1 VNGTATSTGR
11 LWLRI
16 AGTWTAIALFVA
28 TQEVFG
34 MWAQGMHHNWTA
46 LFVTVAVSWLPWALV
61 TPLVLHL
68 GAELELKPVTYM
80 MHAGIALG
88 MNAVCSAWS
97 AVLAIL
103 LNPLALSPPPT
114 GLMYTWLA
122 QFEGSLVSSLMTY
135 AGIIA
140 VGHILDAHT
149 RIARQQAETA
159 RLNEQLSKAQFET
172 LRRQIEPH
180 FLFNALNSITGLV
193 RDQENDAAVTMIAR
207 LSELL
212 RRVIEDP
219 KRQLVTLAEEMEFS
233 INYIEIQKV
242 RFDERLLLNVDV
254 ANELL
259 SARIPSLLLQPLLEN
274 AVKHGI
280 SRRAQG
286 GVIRISA
293 ARSNGTLTL
302 RVYNDGPAFPPD
314 LESACG
320 VGMSNIRARLRS
332 LYGDAFDL
340 SVRNQGGDGV
350 EVAVSVPCEES

>member
-1 VNGTATSTGR
+1 
-11 LWLRI
+11 
-16 AGTWTAIALFVA
+16 
-28 TQEVFG
+28 
-34 MWAQGMHHNWTA
+34 MWAQGMHHNWPA
-46 LFVTVAVSWLPWALV
+46 LFVTVAVSWLPWALI
-61 TPLVLHL
+61 TPLVLRL
-68 GAELELKPVTYM
+68 GACFELKPVTYV

-88 MNAVCSAWS
+88 MNAVWSAWS
-97 AVLAIL
+97 AVLTIL
-103 LNPLALSPPPT
+103 MNPLALFPAPE
-114 GLMYTWLA
+114 GFMDTWFG
-122 QFEGSLVSSLMTY
+122 QFEGSLLSSLMTY

-159 RLNEQLSKAQFET
+159 RLNEQLSKAQFEA

-180 FLFNALNSITGLV
+180 FLFNALNSIAGLV
-193 RDQENDAAVTMIAR
+193 RDKQNDSAVTMIAR

-233 INYIEIQKV
+233 LNYIEIQKV
-242 RFDERLLLNVDV
+242 RFDDRLQVNVDV
-254 ANELL
+254 AKELL
-259 SARIPSLLLQPLLEN
+259 SARVPSLLLQPLLEN

-286 GVIRISA
+286 GAIRISA

-302 RVYNDGPAFPPD
+302 RVYNDGPAFPPHPQNT
-314 LESACG
+314 SG

-340 SVRNQGGDGV
+340 SVRNQSGDGV
-350 EVAVSVPCEES
+350 EVAVSVPFEESGV